1 MPRILQYTSPLAD
14 RDHQVESAF
23 EEAPVKHSFPTRS
36 ASFHSVLGALALTL
50 AFGGIGFG
58 ERVSMAQ
65 SPSDT
70 GITPP
75 PSQRVP
81 AGETWRLDFKPGPL
95 RVYVDPFSGEAYW
108 YMTYEVTNRSGRE
121 RMWAPQI
128 ELQSDA
134 GQIQPSGQGV
144 PRLVTEDLQRTLSS
158 DRSRRRTDKV
168 LDQNQVIGPIT
179 SGPEHSREGLVVWR
193 VADPTITELTIYV
206 GGVTNHRETVSHPET
221 GEAVVLRRNRALRFV
236 TPGELALLEGTPIE
250 ASSQEWV
257 LR

>member
-1 MPRILQYTSPLAD
+1 MEP
-14 RDHQVESAF
+14 AF
-23 EEAPVKHSFPTRS
+23 EEAPVKHSFPTRF
-36 ASFHSVLGALALTL
+36 ASFTSGSGILPVALAVACL
-50 AFGGIGFG
+50 GVPGP
-58 ERVSMAQ
+58 VSQAQ
-65 SPSDT
+65 VAGQT
-70 GITPP
+70 AVTPP

-81 AGETWRLDFKPGPL
+81 AGETWQLDFRPGPL

-108 YMTYEVTNRSGRE
+108 FMTYEVSNRSGRE
-121 RMWAPQI
+121 RMWAPRI

-168 LDQNQVIGPIT
+168 LDQNQMIGPIT
-179 SGPEHSREGLVVWR
+179 TGPEHSREGLVVWR

-221 GEAVVLRRNRALRFV
+221 GDPVVLRRNRALRFT
-236 TPGELALLEGTPIE
+236 TPGEIVLLEGSPIE
-250 ASSQEWV
+250 ATSQEWV